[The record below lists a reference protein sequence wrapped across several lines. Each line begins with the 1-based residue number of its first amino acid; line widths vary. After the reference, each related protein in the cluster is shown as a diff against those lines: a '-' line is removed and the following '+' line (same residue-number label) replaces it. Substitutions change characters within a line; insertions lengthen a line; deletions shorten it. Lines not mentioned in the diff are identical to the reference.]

1 MMALEVNGK
10 LLETDENGF
19 LVNPEEWNEDVPAA
33 MAKRD
38 GFELK
43 DDHEGL
49 IDYFREYYE
58 ENQIHPS
65 MHLICKELGGCIGDA
80 HQDHKKV
87 ASHIYKIFQCNNC
100 DPIAEL
106 CKLSGLPMPQPDD

>member
-1 MMALEVNGK
+1 MALEVNGK
-10 LLETDENGF
+10 VLATDEDGF
-19 LVNPEEWNEDVPAA
+19 LLDPGDWNEDVPAA
-33 MAKRD
+33 MAARD

-58 ENQIHPS
+58 EHQIHPS
-65 MHLICKELGGCIGDA
+65 MHLICKELGGCIGKE
-80 HQDHKKV
+80 HHDHKAV
-87 ASHIYKIFQCNNC
+87 ASHIYKIFHTHC

-106 CKLSGLPMPQPDD
+106 CKLSGLPKPQPDD